1 MCNDKRIPDINH
13 QSERISLGCAV
24 VCIVFFAVLSQIV
37 LQIIP
42 DGMSQLFRPI
52 IIFLLFIQ
60 MVKYR
65 AGSCCARTLSLFLA
79 IYYMAVVAM
88 TSWQRENLMLG
99 SANALYALMFFT
111 VAGTKWNCREIRWI
125 LMACFFAA
133 AICATVLLFSNPF
146 MDFSQAVDGHVKL
159 FYQEYNR
166 NLNAYCYAIGAVL
179 GLTYLVHGKNVP
191 RFVVFI
197 CFSVVIYALLY
208 SQCRGAFL
216 CANVGMVIS
225 LYGKYVE
232 IRKVDRLRY
241 IVLVISTILGMIVLW
256 YLIKNSSLS
265 RLIDGESTSGRDEG
279 IRRALHMYSE
289 MDSFE
294 KIFGAGFTYEASQLK
309 AGQLGAHFVY
319 ATYLIATG
327 AVGLVI
333 LILFYLSCLK
343 TIRGYVP
350 YAFAILALLR
360 TCFEGMDYY
369 IYIPLLLAFVIS
381 QCAQKNEMTPSDLF
395 SFERKSR

>member
-1 MCNDKRIPDINH
+1 MYNNKSVPNANVE
-13 QSERISLGCAV
+13 SEQISLGCVV
-24 VCIVFFAVLSQIV
+24 VCTVFFVVLSQIV
-37 LQIIP
+37 FQVVP
-42 DGMSQLFRPI
+42 DWTSRLFRPV
-52 IIFLLFIQ
+52 IIFLLFVQ
-60 MVKYR
+60 MAKHGAVSYPAR
-65 AGSCCARTLSLFLA
+65 ALSLLWA
-79 IYYMAVVAM
+79 VYCLAVVAM

-133 AICATVLLFSNPF
+133 VICATVLLFSNPF

-294 KIFGAGFTYEASQLK
+294 KIFGAGFTYEESQLK
-309 AGQLGAHFVY
+309 TGQLGAHFVY

-327 AVGLVI
+327 VVGLVI

-395 SFERKSR
+395 SFERKAR